1 LLQFDFADCG
11 VGRRPFGASS
21 VNLVLKN
28 RIDFLAVH
36 A

>member
-1 LLQFDFADCG
+1 

-21 VNLVLKN
+21 VNLVFKN